1 VVDVQG
7 FNYWNGGLPDSKSHK
22 QGAPK
27 AADIDAFHRQF
38 PKQPCIGTEMA
49 NGDSTR
55 GIYEEDPARGHV
67 AGYKAGCLDCIV
79 ESEVWWPVF
88 DKRAFLSGG
97 FTWVGFDYRGE
108 PNPYD
113 HVCISSQS
121 GIVDTCGFPK
131 DVFYYYKSWWG
142 VEPVLHLFP
151 HWNWSGREGSKVN
164 VRCYSN
170 LDSVE
175 LFVNGKSMGS
185 KAMAR
190 NSHLTWVVHYEP
202 GAIEARGSKNRQVVL
217 VDRRETTG
225 TPAKLALRANRST
238 LAADRKDTSAITI
251 EVQDFQGRI
260 MPTASNKV
268 HLKLTGPGKIIG
280 VGNGDPGCHEAD
292 RPDAPDVALRSAFNG
307 LCLVLVQASNQTGT
321 IRLEASADGLVSAA
335 VEINNVAA
343 AVSPRLA

>member
-1 VVDVQG
+1 
-7 FNYWNGGLPDSKSHK
+7 
-22 QGAPK
+22 
-27 AADIDAFHRQF
+27 
-38 PKQPCIGTEMA
+38 
-49 NGDSTR
+49 
-55 GIYEEDPARGHV
+55 
-67 AGYKAGCLDCIV
+67 
-79 ESEVWWPVF
+79 
-88 DKRAFLSGG
+88 
-97 FTWVGFDYRGE
+97 
-108 PNPYD
+108 
-113 HVCISSQS
+113 
-121 GIVDTCGFPK
+121 
-131 DVFYYYKSWWG
+131 
-142 VEPVLHLFP
+142 
-151 HWNWSGREGSKVN
+151 VN